1 MPFYARL
8 AKANPDPAQ
17 EQVRLRTISG
27 LQRLRVALKEHIAQG
42 QLGKATDKSVRIA
55 TWNLREFGGTKSGG
69 RGHETLCYIAEIIA
83 HFDVVALQEVRGN
96 LTALRELLA
105 LLGPDWEH
113 IATDV
118 TDGDAGNGERMVF
131 LFNRN
136 KAHFTNIAGEL
147 TLPDGAKITASFGER
162 VTLKDGLRLSLP
174 PGTNLGSEFDAR
186 LKPKAGGK
194 HALDRDLEIAL
205 PSGCSLALPDGCSLA
220 VVKNTEVQRV
230 GTGKAKVAIPP
241 SPIRGEA
248 YRLRL
253 PGGSI
258 DDSFKQFARTPYL
271 VSMQSGWLKINLC
284 TVHIYFGDSE
294 DPKLM
299 EQRRSE
305 IQALTD
311 MMGQRARDDLKDDP
325 KSPVL
330 TALLGDFN
338 IMNHDHPTMK
348 ALENSGFQVPDA
360 LKAIP
365 GSNVEKDKAYDQIA
379 FWEPTRARE
388 YVKVEVIG
396 AGVFD
401 FFEHVY
407 RGDEAQTY
415 LPGETDR
422 KYKDWRTYKM
432 SDHLPMWV
440 ELRNDFSDEYLDAS
454 ASAVVTPP

>member
-1 MPFYARL
+1 LM
-8 AKANPDPAQ
+8 
-17 EQVRLRTISG
+17 
-27 LQRLRVALKEHIAQG
+27 
-42 QLGKATDKSVRIA
+42 
-55 TWNLREFGGTKSGG
+55 
-69 RGHETLCYIAEIIA
+69 
-83 HFDVVALQEVRGN
+83 
-96 LTALRELLA
+96 A

-136 KAHFTNIAGEL
+136 KAQFTNIAGEL
-147 TLPDGAKITASFGER
+147 TLPEGAKITASFGER
-162 VTLKDGLRLSLP
+162 VTLRDGLRLSLP
-174 PGTNLGSEFDAR
+174 PGANLGSEFDAR
-186 LKPKAGGK
+186 LKSKAGGK
-194 HALDRDLEIAL
+194 HALDRDLEVAL
-205 PSGCSLALPDGCSLA
+205 PPGCSLTLPDGCSLA
-220 VVKNTEVQRV
+220 IVKNTEVQRIAS
-230 GTGKAKVAIPP
+230 GKAKVTIPP
-241 SPIRGEA
+241 SPIRGDA
-248 YRLRL
+248 FRLRL

-338 IMNHDHPTMK
+338 IMNQDHPTMK

-365 GSNVEKDKAYDQIA
+365 GSNVEKNKAYDQIA
-379 FWEPTRARE
+379 FWEPARARE
-388 YVKVEVIG
+388 YVKVDVVG

-401 FFEHVY
+401 YFEHVY
-407 RGDEAQTY
+407 RKDEAQVY
-415 LPGETDR
+415 LPGETDK
-422 KYKDWRTYKM
+422 KYLDWRTYKM

-440 ELRNDFSDEYLDAS
+440 ELRNDFSDEYLEAS
-454 ASAVVTPP
+454 TKAVLTPP